1 MVLAILFGK
10 NGATGRRAAMGVMTF
25 AIKNAGGR
33 QISSLRRPD
42 VLFSLNSL

>member
-10 NGATGRRAAMGVMTF
+10 NGATRGRAAMGVMTV
-25 AIKNAGGR
+25 AIKNAGVR
-33 QISSLRRPD
+33 QISSLRRPA